1 MKNLKNILI
10 MVLSLLLFSCEET
23 TMPLFDAQ
31 YSFVSITDGSYSIS
45 KSSSEILEIP
55 VVIAGIEGTDISVT
69 FTVEETGDNPA
80 KEGVDYEV
88 VNIDKKV
95 IVGKG
100 AGTGFVQIKPLDSK
114 DAVGDKTFKVK
125 LVSNSAN
132 LYIAVDAD
140 SVVAKIRE
148 GNNSMELFVGKYEEN
163 DYLLDKSGVEGPY
176 EITIDVDSE
185 NDNMLIISNF
195 WGGEKDIK
203 ARVNME
209 TNTIEILAGQTIYID
224 KNHGD
229 CTAIAIDIEA
239 GDIDKKA
246 SIIGSWT
253 DDGTIT
259 FGAWTAYD
267 IDENGA
273 YGVYEKTVLTKK

>member
-1 MKNLKNILI
+1 MKILKYILI
-10 MVLSLLLFSCEET
+10 MILPLLLFSCEET

-45 KSSSEILEIP
+45 KSSTKTLEIP
-55 VVIAGIEGTDISVT
+55 VVVAAIEGATDITVT

-88 VNIDKKV
+88 VNADKKV
-95 IVGKG
+95 IVSKG
-100 AGTGFVQIKPLDSK
+100 AGIGLVKIRPLDNK

-125 LVSNSAN
+125 LVSNSAD

-140 SVVAKIRE
+140 SVIGKITDS
-148 GNNSMELFVGKYEEN
+148 NNPLAFLVGTYDEN

-176 EITIDVDSE
+176 EVTIDVDSD

-195 WGGEKDIK
+195 WGGETDIRAK
-203 ARVNME
+203 VNLE
-209 TNTIEILAGQTIYID
+209 TNTLEILAGQTIYVHEEYG
-224 KNHGD
+224 NV
-229 CTAIAIDIEA
+229 
-239 GDIDKKA
+239 KA
-246 SIIGSWT
+246 VYLDADAMEVDEKATIKGTWT

-259 FGAWTAYD
+259 FGAWVGEVDA
-267 IDENGA
+267 GFFA
-273 YGVYEKTVLTKK
+273 PYEKSVLTKK

>member
-45 KSSSEILEIP
+45 KSSTKILEIP
-55 VVIAGIEGTDISVT
+55 VVIAGIEGTDISVS

-95 IVGKG
+95 VIGGG
-100 AGTGFVQIKPLDSK
+100 AGTGFVQIRPLDSK

-140 SVVAKIRE
+140 SVIAKITDS
-148 GNNSMELFVGKYEEN
+148 NNPLAFLVGSYEQT
-163 DYLLDKSGVEGPY
+163 DYLLGEETTEGPWNVTI
-176 EITIDVDSE
+176 EIDSGSDNMITIT
-185 NDNMLIISNF
+185 NF
-195 WGGEKDIK
+195 WDGGEVMK
-203 ARVNME
+203 AKFDAA
-209 TNTIEILAGQTIYID
+209 TNTIQILAGQTVYVSTDYGNVKAVAINLDSQEYD
-224 KNHGD
+224 E
-229 CTAIAIDIEA
+229 TATINGIWKE
-239 GDIDKKA
+239 
-246 SIIGSWT
+246 
-253 DDGTIT
+253 DGTIT
-259 FGAWTAYD
+259 LGAWAALVT
-267 IDENGA
+267 EGSFGN
-273 YGVYEKTVLTKK
+273 YEKSILVKK